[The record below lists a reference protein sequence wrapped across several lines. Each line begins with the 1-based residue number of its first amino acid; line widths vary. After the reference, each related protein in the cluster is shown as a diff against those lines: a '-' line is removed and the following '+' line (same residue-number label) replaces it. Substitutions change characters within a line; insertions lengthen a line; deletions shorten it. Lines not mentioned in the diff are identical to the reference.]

1 MTIFL
6 IANLFVPLQKF
17 SQMKHI
23 LSFILLGVV
32 MLFTACCHDDDHD
45 NTFERTVL
53 VYIAGDNNLNEFI
66 KDDVQQMVEGSKTIS
81 KDKHRLILF
90 VDKRS
95 EKPYFQEVSQGELT
109 TVKTFDEELNTGDE
123 ETLQMA
129 MKWVMDNYAAK
140 SYGLVLWGHADG
152 WIIKNAE
159 ARGPSRAYGIDETNG
174 QTWMDIPQM
183 ADALN
188 SITHNGTQPL
198 KFIFADCCAFQ
209 CVESAYELRNCTD
222 YIIASPAEIPGE
234 GAPYQTVVPAMFS
247 KADDFYKGIVDAYYA
262 QVSYGY
268 HEPLSVVKTSELEN
282 LAHATKATLATFVP
296 KLDNSRY
303 PDVEGLIY
311 YYDHTQFDMQD
322 FILRYADANQYAEW
336 RKAFDQAVIYKTM
349 TTVWMA
355 NHVRYTNYNYDVF
368 KDFTVTA
375 ERYGGLGMF
384 VPQDAS
390 TILAPEYQPYKLTF
404 SIDALNTKIQK
415 MQWYQA
421 AGLNAVGW

>member
-1 MTIFL
+1 
-6 IANLFVPLQKF
+6 
-17 SQMKHI
+17 MKYI
-23 LSFILLGVV
+23 LSLLAVGAVA
-32 MLFTACCHDDDHD
+32 LFASCCHDDDHD

-159 ARGPSRAYGIDETNG
+159 ARGPSRAYGIDDTNG
-174 QTWMDIPQM
+174 RRWMDIPQM
-183 ADALN
+183 VASLG
-188 SITHNGTQPL
+188 SLPRL
-198 KFIFADCCAFQ
+198 SFIFADCCAFQ

-234 GAPYQTVVPAMFS
+234 GAPYQSVVPAMFS

-268 HEPLSVVKTSELEN
+268 QEPLSVVKTSEMEN
-282 LAHATKATLATFVP
+282 LVQATKATLASFVP
-296 KLDNSRY
+296 KLENSRF
-303 PDVEGLIY
+303 PNVDSLIY

-336 RKAFDQAVIYKTM
+336 KKAFDKAVIYKTM

-355 NHVRYTNYNYDVF
+355 NHVRYTSYNYDVF

-390 TILAPEYQPYKLTF
+390 TITAREYQPYMLTF
-404 SIDALNTKIQK
+404 SIDELNTNIRK
-415 MQWYQA
+415 MQWYKA
-421 AGLNAVGW
+421 AGLNELGW